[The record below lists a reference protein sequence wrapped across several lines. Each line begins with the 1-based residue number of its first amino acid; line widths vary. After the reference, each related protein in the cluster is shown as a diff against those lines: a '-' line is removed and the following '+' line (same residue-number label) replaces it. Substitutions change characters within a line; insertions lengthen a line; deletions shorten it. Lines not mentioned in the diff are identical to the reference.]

1 MIHESS
7 ANIHGDAR
15 GCGDRLRDARTAAGL
30 SVQEVATRLRMP
42 VHVVQALEEGRW
54 QVIGASVFVRGQLRS
69 YARLLGVDVEPFL
82 DAEIAPTAPVELVS
96 H

>member
-30 SVQEVATRLRMP
+30 SVLPVAPLVIVPISVENTFSVPSVLR
-42 VHVVQALEEGRW
+42 
-54 QVIGASVFVRGQLRS
+54 
-69 YARLLGVDVEPFL
+69 
-82 DAEIAPTAPVELVS
+82 
-96 H
+96 

>member
-69 YARLLGVDVEPFL
+69 
-82 DAEIAPTAPVELVS
+82 
-96 H
+96 